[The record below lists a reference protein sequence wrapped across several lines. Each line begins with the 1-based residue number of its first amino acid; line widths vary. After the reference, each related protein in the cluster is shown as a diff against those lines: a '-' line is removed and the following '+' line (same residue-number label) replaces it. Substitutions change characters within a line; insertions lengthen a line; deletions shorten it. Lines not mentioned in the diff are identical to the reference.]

1 MTLICEANGGEERI
15 VKPRKMVRMG
25 KLLIVTTVKM
35 VMNVTIRKKTERE
48 EDDTNTLMTLKNVKK
63 K

>member
-35 VMNVTIRKKTERE
+35 VMNVTIRKKAERE
-48 EDDTNTLMTLKNVKK
+48 EDDTNTLMT
-63 K
+63 